1 MANPQIENG
10 HVDLANDLVEAL
22 AKIRLSGEESQILWS
37 ILRKTY
43 GWHKKED
50 HISLSQFSLMTGIK
64 RQNVLRALTKLASKK
79 IIAVIKKDDSIINM
93 YRIQKDFDNWQPLS
107 KKITTPKTVINIDK
121 RGESKMMHTKENN
134 TKEIH
139 IEPVIKK
146 DDTPNPNIKTF
157 IDYWHVSFKSKFSQ
171 PYIFN
176 GAKEGTLIKS
186 LLKTIALEDLKT
198 KAEIFFT
205 CNDDFIKKSGYTI
218 GVFYSQIN
226 KLSTMKKSKWK

>member
-10 HVDLANDLVEAL
+10 HIDLANEIVDKLCSFR
-22 AKIRLSGEESQILWS
+22 IPGEEWLVLWT

-50 HISLSQFSLMTGIK
+50 EISITQFQKITGLKRANVYRSIK
-64 RQNVLRALTKLASKK
+64 ALLSKK
-79 IIAVIKKDDSIINM
+79 IISVIKKDNIYINIYKFNKDFETWRTIIKRDTPIIRSDNKSIIKSDTHKRKERNN
-93 YRIQKDFDNWQPLS
+93 Y
-107 KKITTPKTVINIDK
+107 ID
-121 RGESKMMHTKENN
+121 
-134 TKEIH
+134 
-139 IEPVIKK
+139 PVIKK
-146 DDTPNPNIKTF
+146 DNTPNPDVKTF

-176 GAKEGTLIKS
+176 GPKEGSLIKS
-186 LLKTIALEDLKT
+186 LLKTIPIENLKT
-198 KAEIFFT
+198 KADTFFT

-226 KLSTMKKSKWK
+226 KLSTFKKSKWK

>member
-22 AKIRLSGEESQILWS
+22 AKIRLSGEESQVLWS

-50 HISLSQFSLMTGIK
+50 HISLSQFALMTGIK
-64 RQNVLRALTKLASKK
+64 RQNVLRAINKLASKK

-93 YRIQKDFDNWQPLS
+93 YRIQKDFDNWEALS

-146 DDTPNPNIKTF
+146 DSPPNPNVKTF

-176 GAKEGTLIKS
+176 GPKEGSLIKS
-186 LLKTIALEDLKT
+186 LLKTIPIEDLKT
-198 KAEIFFT
+198 KADTFFT

-226 KLSTMKKSKWK
+226 KLSTLKKSRWK

>member
-10 HVDLANDLVEAL
+10 HIDLANEIADKLCSYR
-22 AKIRLSGEESQILWS
+22 IPGEEWLILWT

-43 GWHKKED
+43 GWHKKQDE
-50 HISLSQFSLMTGIK
+50 ISITQFQKITGMKRASVYRSIK
-64 RQNVLRALTKLASKK
+64 GLLAKKLIGISKD
-79 IIAVIKKDDSIINM
+79 ANSYINL
-93 YRIQKDFDNWQPLS
+93 YRFNKDFDQWIAIS
-107 KKITTPKTVINIDK
+107 KKATPISISANKSISKSATHK
-121 RGESKMMHTKENN
+121 RKERNNYIETISKSAN
-134 TKEIH
+134 
-139 IEPVIKK
+139 
-146 DDTPNPNIKTF
+146 TPNPNVKTF

-176 GAKEGTLIKS
+176 GSKEGTLIKS
-186 LLKTIALEDLKT
+186 LLKTIPIDDLKN

-226 KLSTMKKSKWK
+226 KLSTLKRDKWK